1 MESKGRLRSYTVFK
15 EVEGA
20 GHLNSTEC
28 PELGATWRMLWKHL
42 ANVNMGSMLGDS
54 TVSLLS
60 FLN

>member
-1 MESKGRLRSYTVFK
+1 MFK
-15 EVEGA
+15 EAEGA